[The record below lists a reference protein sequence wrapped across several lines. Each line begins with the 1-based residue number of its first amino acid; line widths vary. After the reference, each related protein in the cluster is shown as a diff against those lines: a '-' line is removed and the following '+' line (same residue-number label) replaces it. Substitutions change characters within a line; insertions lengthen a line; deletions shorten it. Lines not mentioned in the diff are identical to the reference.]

1 MYGEAQSRPYAT
13 GEALPE
19 HTPAVQSS
27 STSNFAAGMSSEG
40 VASNGWSAYGHPDWQ
55 QSQQLPYD
63 QQPGRTTDIN
73 PMDILQQFAF
83 TNRIEAA
90 NAEDDIQSGTLFP
103 GVTKFKAAVQRYI
116 DAACPSTIL
125 CKDSHCAG
133 WILSVPAGQ
142 ITASKYKNPHYPTT
156 SNTGRAKI
164 HKIRCRTRYPNA
176 AQDVSRGARHK
187 SKKASGKEEKNAKL
201 QATKSPSVIEIDD
214 DSIREASP
222 TDEESSSGRDSDGY
236 LVSKPVEQ
244 KKRATYKGKQKQ
256 VIEIDDEV
264 SVMATCL
271 FGEDYVERRRSLF
284 SRDISRPP
292 DSTASP
298 APWSVPSLTRS
309 SLSPF
314 SHVGSN
320 VPEVEVF
327 SASDWYSH
335 QRLPQWA
342 YEVLEPLG
350 YTSFRD
356 LANKDIRS
364 YELKDL
370 VEYMTTEP
378 DSDEFDDE
386 RLDVVESFAELR
398 EPVPIKTHIAVTDN
412 LCIDILDR
420 VRDAIADEARGGL
433 LNIRSSPMLAEE
445 LSAEQEEHNT
455 QKAEIPRLKEEL
467 TEEQDFVQSHR
478 TYTPEILD
486 VRIGSPQK
494 SIAPEQDLAFVGV
507 FT

>member
-1 MYGEAQSRPYAT
+1 M
-13 GEALPE
+13 
-19 HTPAVQSS
+19 
-27 STSNFAAGMSSEG
+27 
-40 VASNGWSAYGHPDWQ
+40 
-55 QSQQLPYD
+55 
-63 QQPGRTTDIN
+63 
-73 PMDILQQFAF
+73 
-83 TNRIEAA
+83 
-90 NAEDDIQSGTLFP
+90 
-103 GVTKFKAAVQRYI
+103 
-116 DAACPSTIL
+116 
-125 CKDSHCAG
+125 
-133 WILSVPAGQ
+133 
-142 ITASKYKNPHYPTT
+142 
-156 SNTGRAKI
+156 
-164 HKIRCRTRYPNA
+164 
-176 AQDVSRGARHK
+176 
-187 SKKASGKEEKNAKL
+187 
-201 QATKSPSVIEIDD
+201 
-214 DSIREASP
+214 
-222 TDEESSSGRDSDGY
+222 
-236 LVSKPVEQ
+236 
-244 KKRATYKGKQKQ
+244 
-256 VIEIDDEV
+256 
-264 SVMATCL
+264 
-271 FGEDYVERRRSLF
+271 
-284 SRDISRPP
+284 
-292 DSTASP
+292 
-298 APWSVPSLTRS
+298 
-309 SLSPF
+309 
-314 SHVGSN
+314 
-320 VPEVEVF
+320 PEVEVF